1 MLDKIIAGE
10 SVESFGQAI
19 SPDERSFRHCMLVAS
34 LAEVER
40 FRQHPS
46 CLALLDRVLTTF
58 FQSFS
63 PYGTMHVLNTGVYR
77 SMVSE
82 TAYVL
87 LAFGGARYRER
98 FEDFG
103 LQLETLVERW
113 TGIDASDDERRGLF
127 QAMISYLNA
136 ILLPA
141 ARKLYAEAST
151 REQGLATYK
160 ILIHLYVDY
169 RLLLKDRLCFGSIAN
184 VIASAFPTIIGRE
197 FHEIEEAPVN
207 LLMLRTRLRV

>member
-1 MLDKIIAGE
+1 
-10 SVESFGQAI
+10 
-19 SPDERSFRHCMLVAS
+19 
-34 LAEVER
+34 
-40 FRQHPS
+40 
-46 CLALLDRVLTTF
+46 
-58 FQSFS
+58 
-63 PYGTMHVLNTGVYR
+63 MHVLNTGVYR

-197 FHEIEEAPVN
+197 FHEIELGELVDAAHTVARLDEAYGAPQAQGGSWT
-207 LLMLRTRLRV
+207 LAWGWITGATAKMSRMAHPYRPQ